1 MAEQDRSASA
11 ARDAARLLAGL
22 ADLGLEAAEG
32 ALRRARA
39 VLARSDL
46 PEMASDLH
54 REVKAHGDVVLDRV
68 APPAQAHMEALA
80 RRAATTRQATTARQ
94 TAAAREKSPKFPNAQ
109 KSQKP
114 PKTPEA

>member
-1 MAEQDRSASA
+1 MTPGPGKGPGVGAVRAWGRAGIVAEQDQAGSV
-11 ARDAARLLAGL
+11 ARDAMRLLAGL

-32 ALRRARA
+32 AVRRARG

-80 RRAATTRQATTARQ
+80 RRAA
-94 TAAAREKSPKFPNAQ
+94 AARDTASGA
-109 KSQKP
+109 
-114 PKTPEA
+114 